1 MRWHALLAAPLR
13 QGPAIR
19 ATPRPPQPTSTA
31 RPHSR
36 MARSAAGRAQNAHG
50 RSLDAGTA
58 CAGPAGWP
66 DRRS

>member
-1 MRWHALLAAPLR
+1 MRRHASLAAPHR
-13 QGPAIR
+13 QDPAIR
-19 ATPRPPQPTSTA
+19 AAPRPPQPTSTA

-36 MARSAAGRAQNAHG
+36 MARSAAGSAQNAHG

-66 DRRS
+66 DHRS